1 MKWMSGSDKGYTVP
15 TIGCLDK
22 TTAHVK
28 RDGKYNTLEDKYGKK
43 IPGDFTKNIHLIKCS
58 CKSRHLVLGIV
69 NVSK

>member
-1 MKWMSGSDKGYTVP
+1 VP

-43 IPGDFTKNIHLIKCS
+43 ILGDYRKNIHLVKCS
-58 CKSRHLVLGIV
+58 RKCRYLVLGIF
-69 NVSK
+69 NVL